1 VVVYACKS
9 QAWVVEAGGSKVQPL
24 LCSEIKASLGYV
36 RPCLKIKNKT
46 KQNKTNKTPKQNK
59 NNNKQKPQNE

>member
-1 VVVYACKS
+1 VVVYACKN

-24 LCSEIKASLGYV
+24 LCSEFKASLGYV

-46 KQNKTNKTPKQNK
+46 KQTKHQNKTK
-59 NNNKQKPQNE
+59 NNNKQKNLRIV